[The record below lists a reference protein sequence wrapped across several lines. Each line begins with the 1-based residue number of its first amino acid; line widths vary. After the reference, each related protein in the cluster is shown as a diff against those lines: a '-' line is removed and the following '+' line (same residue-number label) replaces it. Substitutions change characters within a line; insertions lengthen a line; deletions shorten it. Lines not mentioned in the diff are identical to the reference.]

1 MTAEQLEQGK
11 KLSGQIE
18 FLNNELST
26 LKNDIKCSK
35 EILDE
40 PTPGFYDN
48 LKYLDAPN
56 ILKYHGQRIYVT
68 SKFILK
74 NLKNKKKLLK
84 ERIRELEGEFKKL

>member
-1 MTAEQLEQGK
+1 MTAEQLERGK

-18 FLNNELST
+18 FLKNELST
-26 LKNDIKCSK
+26 LKNDIKYAK
-35 EILDE
+35 EIENPDVYKDLN
-40 PTPGFYDN
+40 YI
-48 LKYLDAPN
+48 DAPN
-56 ILKYHGQRIYVT
+56 ILKYHEQRIYVT

>member
-18 FLNNELST
+18 FLKNELST
-26 LKNDIKCSK
+26 LKNDIKYAK
-35 EILDE
+35 EIENPDVYKDLN
-40 PTPGFYDN
+40 YI
-48 LKYLDAPN
+48 DAPN
-56 ILKYHGQRIYVT
+56 ILKYHEQRIYVT

-74 NLKNKKKLLK
+74 NLKKRKKMLK